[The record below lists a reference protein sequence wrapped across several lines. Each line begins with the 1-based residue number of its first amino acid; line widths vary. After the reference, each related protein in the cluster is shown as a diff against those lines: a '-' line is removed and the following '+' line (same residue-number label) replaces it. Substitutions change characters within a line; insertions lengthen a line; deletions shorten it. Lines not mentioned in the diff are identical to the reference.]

1 MSLPNWGDKEIMA
14 QMKKQNGNPE
24 KELHKMEITN
34 LSDAEFK
41 MLVIRMLRELTE
53 YGKNMREEM
62 KATLG
67 EIKKNLQGTNSE
79 GKEAGIQINGLDQKE
94 ELNIQPGQNEQ
105 RRIQENERLR
115 NFRDNFKHSNIW
127 IIGVPEEE
135 EEETE
140 NLFEK
145 IMEVGMAG
153 VWGSS
158 GG

>member
-1 MSLPNWGDKEIMA
+1 MA

-79 GKEAGIQINGLDQKE
+79 GKEAGIQINDLEHKE
-94 ELNIQPGQNEQ
+94 EINIQPEQNEET
-105 RRIQENERLR
+105 RIQKNEERLR
-115 NFRDNFKHSNIW
+115 NLQNNFKHSNIR
-127 IIGVPEEE
+127 IIVVPEEKRKSKKWK
-135 EEETE
+135 TY
-140 NLFEK
+140 LK
-145 IMEVGMAG
+145 T
-153 VWGSS
+153 
-158 GG
+158 